1 MMYGEKIGGDTIFT
15 EGNHYNFGDV
25 HPQYVGKSLCN
36 VIPKITDL
44 TKPYYALTTVN
55 IYNDDV
61 CIVYEFDIFS
71 VDLGEVKKAK
81 YLVKIFVES
90 LSNGTRTVYVQK
102 DSAVNMNDIDI
113 KVSVV
118 DNGTKGNIFYIYLV
132 QTESTHKFAYIP
144 TKEISTRNNA
154 YSYDIAYGA
163 SYRST
168 PIGNL
173 IN

>member
-1 MMYGEKIGGDTIFT
+1 MMYGEKIGGDTILT

-25 HPQYVGKSLCN
+25 HPQYVGKSLYN
-36 VIPKITDL
+36 SIPKISDL
-44 TKPYYALTTVN
+44 TRPYYALATVN
-55 IYNDDV
+55 VYNDNT

-71 VDLGEVKKAK
+71 VDSGKIKKAK
-81 YLVKIFVES
+81 YFVKIFVES
-90 LSNGTRTVYVQK
+90 LSNGTRTVYVQNE
-102 DSAVNMNDIDI
+102 SAVNMTDIDI

-118 DNGTKGNIFYIYLV
+118 DNGTDGNIFYIYLV
-132 QTESTHKFAYIP
+132 QTESTHEFVYVPI
-144 TKEISTRNNA
+144 KELSTRNNA
-154 YSYDIAYGA
+154 YSYDISYGA